1 MNSIGVFISPFNF
14 QDESRFHGGGPGMAA
29 PASQIG
35 THVKILGF
43 DLLNLSLNPTD
54 STFSD
59 RNGVRFSR
67 VECVGVVVSREF
79 KPGRFLRLVIDDS
92 TGCISCVLW
101 LNQLSSPY
109 FSRRSPPDVLAVAS
123 MAAKFSAEA
132 QIGVLARIR
141 GKINVFR
148 GEVQITVADVFVE
161 RDPNFEILHWL
172 DCVRLSRNC

>member
-1 MNSIGVFISPFNF
+1 
-14 QDESRFHGGGPGMAA
+14 MAA
-29 PASQIG
+29 PSLQNG
-35 THVKILGF
+35 THVRLLGF
-43 DLLNLSLNPTD
+43 DLLNLTMNPTD
-54 STFSD
+54 QTFSD

-92 TGCISCVLW
+92 TGCIPCVLW

-109 FSRRSPPDVLAVAS
+109 FSRRSLPDVRAVAS
-123 MAAKFSAEA
+123 IAAKFSEEA

-141 GKINVFR
+141 GRITGFR

-172 DCVRLSRNC
+172 DCVRLSRNCYPKKDSNLV